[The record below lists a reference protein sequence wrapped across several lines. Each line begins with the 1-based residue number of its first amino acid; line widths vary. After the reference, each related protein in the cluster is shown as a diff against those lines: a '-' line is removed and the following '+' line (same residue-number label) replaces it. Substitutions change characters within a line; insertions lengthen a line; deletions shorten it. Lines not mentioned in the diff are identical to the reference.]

1 MEQRKVIGICAD
13 HAGYERKQYV
23 QQLLVDLGYEV
34 TSYGTESPERCDYP
48 DVAHPMAEAISHG
61 ELPLGVAIC
70 GSGNGINM
78 VMNRHAGVR
87 SALCWTPELA
97 QLARLHNDANVLTL
111 PGRFITDDEAKAI
124 VESFL
129 SASFEGGR
137 HEERIRKIELA
148 DKD

>member
-23 QQLLVDLGYEV
+23 QQLLQDLGYEV
-34 TSYGTESPERCDYP
+34 VSYGTDSPERCDYP
-48 DVAHPMAEAISHG
+48 DVAHPLAEAISQG
-61 ELPLGVAIC
+61 VLPLGVAIC

-97 QLARLHNDANVLTL
+97 ELAREHNDANVLAL
-111 PGRFITDDEAKAI
+111 PGRFITDEQAKAI
-124 VESFL
+124 VECFL

-137 HEERIRKIELA
+137 HEERIRKIELE
-148 DKD
+148 D